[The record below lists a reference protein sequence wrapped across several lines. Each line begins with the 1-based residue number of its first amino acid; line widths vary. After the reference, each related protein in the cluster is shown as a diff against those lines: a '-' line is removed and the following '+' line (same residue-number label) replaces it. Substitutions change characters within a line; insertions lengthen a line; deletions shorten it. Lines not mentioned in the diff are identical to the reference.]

1 VLALAHALERYKTLS
16 GEDVVAVLE
25 HQHGPVVDG
34 TPYGDATFMAE
45 LNEYHDSAAI
55 AHRDHSQEQLSLPTA
70 ANGQPWTMPVVVA
83 EPDAQGLNGQS
94 DQRRR
99 PEWGAE
105 RTDTHDGAEPADTP
119 DGAEPTDT
127 RDQS

>member
-1 VLALAHALERYKTLS
+1 
-16 GEDVVAVLE
+16 
-25 HQHGPVVDG
+25 
-34 TPYGDATFMAE
+34 MAE

-83 EPDAQGLNGQS
+83 EPDPPGLNGQS
-94 DQRRR
+94 DQQRW